1 MQINMPRLL
10 ILSWFIGAIFLFL
23 YSFTQ
28 VDLSL
33 TFARFP
39 IWQVIQSYFQQIG
52 YFNRSLSLIFY
63 LIVFG
68 FLFILYIFTLI
79 QIRKKNISRKTLF
92 AIILSV
98 SAVLFFSYNAFSY
111 DLFNYIF
118 DSKIFT
124 FYFQNPYFHRAL
136 DFPEDPMLSFM
147 HWTHRTYPYGPVWL
161 GVTIPLSFLG
171 LNIFLMTFYLFKLL
185 SLAAF
190 ISSALL
196 IERIAKKTGINALF
210 AVALFSL
217 NPLVLTESLVSS
229 HNDIV
234 MASFALFSVL
244 LFLEG
249 KTGKS
254 LFWFILSIG
263 IKFATVFM
271 IPAFLAKKFLKIDNE
286 KFFLFISVLML
297 APIILASYRTNF
309 QPWYLLFVLPFTVFV
324 SHKSYIFIPTIV
336 ISFVSVLYYIPFV
349 YLGNW
354 DPPIPNIL
362 NLMMIASIIISI
374 VFAIALRLIKT
385 VNSK

>member
-10 ILSWFIGAIFLFL
+10 ILSWFIGAVFLLL

-33 TFARFP
+33 TLARFS
-39 IWQVIQSYFQQIG
+39 IWQTIQNLFQQIG
-52 YFNRSLSLIFY
+52 YFNRTLSLILY

-68 FLFILYIFTLI
+68 FLFLLYIFTLI
-79 QIRKKNISRKTLF
+79 QVRKKNINRKVLF
-92 AIILSV
+92 SIIISI

-124 FYFQNPYFHRAL
+124 FYFQNPYLHKAL

-171 LNIFLMTFYLFKLL
+171 FNIFLLTFYIFKFLT
-185 SLAAF
+185 LASF
-190 ISSALL
+190 IFSSLL
-196 IERIAKKTGINALF
+196 IERIAKKVGINSLL

-217 NPLVLTESLVSS
+217 NPLVIMETLVSS

-234 MASFALFSVL
+234 MISFALFSVL

-249 KTGKS
+249 KKAKS
-254 LFWFILSIG
+254 LFWLVMSIG
-263 IKFATVFM
+263 IKFATLFM
-271 IPAFLAKKFLKIDNE
+271 IPAFLARKFLKIDNE
-286 KFFLFISVLML
+286 KFFIFISVLL
-297 APIILASYRTNF
+297 LVPVILASLRTNF
-309 QPWYLLFVLPFTVFV
+309 QPWYLLFILPFSTFV
-324 SHKSYIFIPTIV
+324 YYKNYVLIPTVV
-336 ISFVSVLYYIPFV
+336 ISIVSILYYIPYI

-362 NLMMIASIIISI
+362 NLMMIGSIFISAI
-374 VFAIALRLIKT
+374 LIIALRFVKT
-385 VNSK
+385 LNSK